1 MTKKRDYGSG
11 AIEARGPNS
20 WRLRYRIGG
29 KVFRKTLP
37 AGTSKTEAAKILR
50 GLLHAGDEGTH
61 IAPDKLTLRSW
72 AEQWLSVRQVGQRS
86 VERYRELFTRH
97 ILPALGDRPLQQIDV
112 SVIEKFYVDLK
123 ARTSGSTV
131 RYCHII
137 LKACLAA
144 AVRKRKIVR
153 NPIDDIDHAPPAT
166 EGDHGRALEAHELR
180 ALVQG
185 FKGSPLFPI
194 VATAAYT
201 GMRRGEIL
209 ALRWSDLDAANKM
222 LLIERSIDITLA
234 HGIRIKAP
242 KSERGTRTIS
252 IGDELIAL
260 LLAERD
266 KHLRIR
272 AGVPDGAA
280 VDLSLVKLPDG
291 ALIFPNPPERGQDF
305 SFTAL
310 RHPKRVTDSFVRK
323 AAKLG
328 YPGLRFHD
336 LRGTVATLLL
346 NQGRPIHAV
355 AARLGHSPTVL
366 LKAYAKRTQSADA
379 AAAAVMDNLTKG
391 VL

>member
-1 MTKKRDYGSG
+1 MSRKRTYGDG
-11 AIEARGPNS
+11 GIEPRGDNC

-29 KVFRKTLP
+29 KVFRRTMH
-37 AGTSKTEAAKILR
+37 GSKTEAAKMLR
-50 GLLHAGDEGTH
+50 QLLHAGDVGEHVDPTRMTSAAWSQH
-61 IAPDKLTLRSW
+61 
-72 AEQWLSVRQVGQRS
+72 WLATRQVGQRS

-123 ARTSGSTV
+123 GATSGSTV

-153 NPIDDIDHAPPAT
+153 NPIDDIDHAPPAS

-209 ALRWSDLDAANKM
+209 ALHWGNLNLTDKTLR
-222 LLIERSIDITLA
+222 IERSVDYTLA

-272 AGVPDGAA
+272 AGVPDG
-280 VDLSLVKLPDG
+280 VDVNLSMVKLPPD
-291 ALIFPNPPERGQDF
+291 ALMFPNPPERGQDF

-366 LKAYAKRTQSADA
+366 LKAYAKRTQSADT
-379 AAAAVMDNLTKG
+379 AAAAVMDNLVKG
-391 VL
+391 VLGN

>member
-1 MTKKRDYGSG
+1 MTKKRTYGEG
-11 AIEARGPNS
+11 GIEPRGPDC

-29 KVFRKTLP
+29 KVFRRTFK
-37 AGTSKTEAAKILR
+37 GSKSEAAKALR

-61 IAPDKLTLRSW
+61 VAPDKLTLRSW
-72 AEQWLSVRQVGQRS
+72 AEQWLSVRQIGQRS
-86 VERYRELFTRH
+86 IERYRELFTRH
-97 ILPALGDRPLQQIDV
+97 ILPALGDRPLQQLEATE
-112 SVIEKFYVDLK
+112 IEKFYAGLK

-144 AVRKRKIVR
+144 AERKDKLAR
-153 NPIDDIDHAPPAT
+153 NPVTKVDKDQVPKSV
-166 EGDHGRALEAHELR
+166 EGDHGVALEAHELR

-201 GMRRGEIL
+201 GARRGEIL
-209 ALRWSDLDAANKM
+209 ALRWSDLDVANKK
-222 LLIERSIDITLA
+222 LHIGRSVDYTRA
-234 HGIRIKAP
+234 HGICIKAP
-242 KSERGTRTIS
+242 KSERGTRDII

-272 AGVPDGAA
+272 AGVPDG
-280 VDLSLVKLPDG
+280 VDVNLSMVKLPPD
-291 ALIFPNPPERGQDF
+291 ALMFPNPPERGQDF

-328 YPGLRFHD
+328 YPNLRFHD

-346 NQGRPIHAV
+346 NEGRPIHAV
-355 AARLGHSPTVL
+355 AELLGHSPTML

-379 AAAAVMDNLTKG
+379 ASAAVMDNLTKG